1 MFDPK
6 KLIPTIL
13 AVVYLT
19 AAPTPVVRLSAR
31 QQVPVPAA
39 AATDFV
45 RDIQPIL
52 EANCYECHGTKKA
65 RGQLR
70 LDRKSSVLTGGMSG
84 PAIAVGDSENSVL
97 VRRLRGLDCET
108 GCRSTR
114 TRSPSRRSP

>member
-52 EANCYECHGTKKA
+52 EAHCYECHGTKKA

-70 LDRKSSVLTGGMSG
+70 LDTEVARVHG
-84 PAIAVGDSENSVL
+84 
-97 VRRLRGLDCET
+97 
-108 GCRSTR
+108 
-114 TRSPSRRSP
+114 RRSAARHRRWR